1 MAQPPP
7 AIDRDTPRTLTLNFQ
22 SIEPTDEQFYQL
34 CRDNPDVRF
43 ELTAQR
49 ELVIMAP
56 TGSKTGWRNSRLNQ
70 RLANWAEQDGT
81 GLCFD
86 SSAGFALPNGA
97 KRSPDAS
104 WVKRERWDALSEEQQ
119 EGFAPL
125 CPDFVVELRSPEDRL
140 SALQDKMSEY
150 IENGAQLGW
159 LIDPTEKCVYIYRP
173 GQEAERV
180 QTPETIS
187 GDPVLPRFVLDLS
200 EIWR

>member
-7 AIDRDTPRTLTLNFQ
+7 AVDRDTPRTLTLNFQ

-34 CRDNPDVRF
+34 CRDNPDLRF

-86 SSAGFALPNGA
+86 SSTGFTLPNGA

-104 WVKRERWDALSEEQQ
+104 WVKRERWDALSPEQQ

-150 IENGAQLGW
+150 IQNGAQLGW
-159 LIDPTEKCVYIYRP
+159 LIDPIEECVYICRP
-173 GQEAERV
+173 GQEAESAER
-180 QTPETIS
+180 PETIS
-187 GDPVLPRFVLDLS
+187 GEPVLPRFVFRLS
-200 EIWR
+200 EIW